1 MTTLDDAQWLE
12 FEANGFLRLGR
23 ELSDAELAALQQRI
37 DDIMLGKADVDY
49 DRMLMQLDGNV
60 DRDRMKQVMEGETEQ
75 DDYCTAYPQSNGH
88 KGATLNYR
96 KIQDLEYD
104 PVYLEYLSRP
114 LFRGICNHVYGTGR
128 RIAIYRAMLMNKPA
142 GAGSYLPW
150 HHDRWAEL
158 DRDPLITV
166 WTALDP
172 ATRESGCLQIIPGS
186 HKRLINPD
194 GFLTAEEADEHFGH
208 GTDRVPAVLPLSPA
222 RHRDPLKADTHHLG
236 ARVRGIFPLKLPD
249 HLPAHLVQMRWNLHL
264 HRHVQIALSAP
275 LQAARSLAP
284 EAEGLSALGARRN
297 GHLGRS
303 LVGMNFHPSAE
314 HRPAERDRKAQ
325 VEIVPLALEE
335 FMRPHLGDD
344 EQIPRR
350 AAVG

>member
-1 MTTLDDAQWLE
+1 MTTLDDTQWLE

-158 DRDPLITV
+158 ARDPLITV

-194 GFLTAEEADEHFGH
+194 GFLTAEEADEHC
-208 GTDRVPAVLPLSPA
+208 
-222 RHRDPLKADTHHLG
+222 
-236 ARVRGIFPLKLPD
+236 D
-249 HLPAHLVQMRWNLHL
+249 HDAIHFLELDAG
-264 HRHVQIALSAP
+264 
-275 LQAARSLAP
+275 
-284 EAEGLSALGARRN
+284 ESALLHNWLLHTSDRN
-297 GHLGRS
+297 ASKR
-303 LVGMNFHPSAE
+303 
-314 HRPAERDRKAQ
+314 
-325 VEIVPLALEE
+325 
-335 FMRPHLGDD
+335 
-344 EQIPRR
+344 PRR
-350 AAVG
+350 AFSICYMDAATCDSTGKSYNIVFDSGALV